1 MFSFRAEGDEFIPP
15 SSKDFVLPPIFGDN
29 EFTTKPIFL
38 VIFSVIIISIF
49 FIAASRKASIVP
61 SKLQFAGESVYAY
74 VRNDLGKDII
84 GHEFMRFVPYLFTLF
99 VFILTNNIF
108 GIVPL
113 IQFPTM
119 SRISFAYVL
128 GIITFGVFHYVGIR
142 HHGIFKYIK
151 DILRSKTISE
161 VIYAEL
167 QDAHLRKL
175 EAETAAEYANAAI
188 QYNEERIK
196 RLEARLTEH
205 KEEA

>member
-1 MFSFRAEGDEFIPP
+1 MNFRE
-15 SSKDFVLPPIFGDN
+15 
-29 EFTTKPIFL
+29 TTIK
-38 VIFSVIIISIF
+38 
-49 FIAASRKASIVP
+49 
-61 SKLQFAGESVYAY
+61 Y
-74 VRNDLGKDII
+74 V
-84 GHEFMRFVPYLFTLF
+84 
-99 VFILTNNIF
+99 
-108 GIVPL
+108 
-113 IQFPTM
+113 
-119 SRISFAYVL
+119 
-128 GIITFGVFHYVGIR
+128 
-142 HHGIFKYIK
+142 K